1 MPRSAVSSR
10 MAHSRE
16 TPLQCGEGEKTSTTS
31 EELTQHGKT
40 ETGERIFKCNMCD
53 KIFKYKSC
61 LLVHMRCHSDERPH
75 KCDVCDKAYKS
86 PSVLKLHA
94 MRHTGE
100 EPYTCDKCEITF
112 AKPDE
117 LREHKRKHTGEKPYQ
132 CRVCDKTFTRL
143 TGMKKHRE
151 NHWVQ
156 RHYKCDTCDKS
167 FVNKTRLRYHEEKHR
182 ARLFKCEQCGQSFA
196 QYEWLFKHKMI
207 HSVEKHYK
215 CDECDEAYTGAHDLA
230 DHIQSTHSGEGP
242 YRCEGCDK
250 TFSTSLSW
258 SRHKLMAIHKGDC
271 GVVHRDHSYSK
282 PGQMDPYR
290 NIQFP
295 EGDLQCDQCP
305 TSFAEAS
312 HLRMHKMILHDNE
325 NVTLQMQI
333 SDHSTEKDHE
343 LALQAEENPGEVGLQ
358 AEENPGEVGL
368 WDEGE
373 PLDAKS
379 YTDEKHLQAEENPG
393 EVGLWD
399 EGEPLEVK
407 SYTDVKPLACD
418 LCFKCFTSPISFSQ
432 HMKDHKGVKTG
443 ERCTNKEV
451 SIMESS
457 QECSGEKPLHY
468 IKQEPISYVPYNQ
481 TTCQFSPQVKIE
493 MELEENMNSKI
504 SVMDIPGEKSL
515 VEKLFQH
522 TGERPFS
529 CVPYNQTSSQFSPQD
544 SMKTEMDLG
553 ESANSKISVMDSPG
567 EKSLVEKPFQ
577 HAGERPFS
585 CVPYNQTIPQ
595 FTTPQNTI
603 KTEMVSEQSCM
614 NTSVSV
620 VESVDQESLVEKPF
634 HHREERPFSCVPYNQ
649 TIPQSITPQNTI
661 KTQITSGQ
669 SCAHMEVSVMDSV
682 KKLLREK
689 LLQRTKERPIS
700 CVSNI
705 QTISQTSFLDKRE
718 MDSEQY
724 STNTEVSAMELGQDS
739 PGPRQWLVVGEQCT
753 PIKQEVVD
761 QS

>member
-1 MPRSAVSSR
+1 MPRSAVSLR

-31 EELTQHGKT
+31 EDLTLHGKT

-94 MRHTGE
+94 MRHTSE

-132 CRVCDKTFTRL
+132 CRICDKTFTRL

-167 FVNKTRLRYHEEKHR
+167 FVNKRRLRYHEEKHR
-182 ARLFKCEQCGQSFA
+182 ARLFKCDQCAQSFA

-305 TSFAEAS
+305 TSFADAS

-343 LALQAEENPGEVGLQ
+343 LALQVEENPGEVGLQ

-373 PLDAKS
+373 PLEAKS

-418 LCFKCFTSPISFSQ
+418 ICFKCFTSPISFSQ
-432 HMKDHKGVKTG
+432 HMKDHQGVKTG

-468 IKQEPISYVPYNQ
+468 IKQELISYVPY
-481 TTCQFSPQVKIE
+481 S
-493 MELEENMNSKI
+493 
-504 SVMDIPGEKSL
+504 
-515 VEKLFQH
+515 
-522 TGERPFS
+522 
-529 CVPYNQTSSQFSPQD
+529 QTSSQFSPQD
-544 SMKTEMDLG
+544 SMKTEIELG
-553 ESANSKISVMDSPG
+553 ESTNLKISVTESLG
-567 EKSLVEKPFQ
+567 QESLVEKPF
-577 HAGERPFS
+577 HHTEERPFS
-585 CVPYNQTIPQ
+585 CVPFNQTRPQ
-595 FTTPQNTI
+595 STTPQNTI
-603 KTEMVSEQSCM
+603 KTEMVSEQSCT
-614 NTSVSV
+614 NTNVSV
-620 VESVDQESLVEKPF
+620 MESVDQDSLVEKPF
-634 HHREERPFSCVPYNQ
+634 HHTEERPLSCVPHTQ
-649 TIPQSITPQNTI
+649 TIPQSITPQNTM

-669 SCAHMEVSVMDSV
+669 SCTNMEVSVMDSV

-700 CVSNI
+700 CGSYN
-705 QTISQTSFLDKRE
+705 QTISQSTTSLDKEE

-724 STNTEVSAMELGQDS
+724 NRNTEVSAMELGRDS
-739 PGPRQWLVVGEQCT
+739 PAPRQWLVVGGECT
-753 PIKQEVVD
+753 PIKQELVD
-761 QS
+761 QDGSHF